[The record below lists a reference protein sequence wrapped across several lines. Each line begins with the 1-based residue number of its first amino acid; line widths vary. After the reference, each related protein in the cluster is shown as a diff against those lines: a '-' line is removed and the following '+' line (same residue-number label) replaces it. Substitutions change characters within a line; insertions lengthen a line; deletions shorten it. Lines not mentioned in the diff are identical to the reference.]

1 MFTVQCSMI
10 SDRIYHSQ
18 TIFDSWLSI
27 LQRERAI
34 AVIRSPRFDLG
45 LAMAEAVAQGG
56 MRLIEI
62 TWNSDRPEQLVAEL
76 RVRLPHCV
84 IGAGT
89 VLNRTQLQE
98 AIACGA
104 QFIFSPHFDPNLLEI
119 AVHRHQIPYVP
130 GVLTPTEIVTAHSRG
145 ASAIKVFPISAMGG
159 ASYIKSLQAPLGNIP
174 LIPTGGITLD
184 NASEMIAAGA
194 IAVGLSGSLFPTS
207 LVKAGHWQ
215 TISDRARSLL
225 DSLNCE

>member
-1 MFTVQCSMI
+1 MI
-10 SDRIYHSQ
+10 SDRSLNQQQ

-27 LQRERAI
+27 LQREKAI
-34 AVIRSPRFDLG
+34 AVIRSPRFDIG

-56 MRLIEI
+56 MRAIEI
-62 TWNSDRPEQLVAEL
+62 TCNSDRHQALIGEL
-76 RVRLPHCV
+76 RVRLPHCF

-89 VLNRTQLQE
+89 VLERTQLEE

-130 GVLTPTEIVTAHSRG
+130 GVLTPTEIVTAYSTG
-145 ASAIKVFPISAMGG
+145 ASALKVFPISAMGG

-174 LIPTGGITLD
+174 LIPTGGVTID
-184 NASEMIAAGA
+184 NATEMIAAGA
-194 IAVGLSGSLFPTS
+194 IAVGLSGGLFPTS

-215 TISDRARSLL
+215 KISDRAKLLLESL
-225 DSLNCE
+225 DKGVASSE